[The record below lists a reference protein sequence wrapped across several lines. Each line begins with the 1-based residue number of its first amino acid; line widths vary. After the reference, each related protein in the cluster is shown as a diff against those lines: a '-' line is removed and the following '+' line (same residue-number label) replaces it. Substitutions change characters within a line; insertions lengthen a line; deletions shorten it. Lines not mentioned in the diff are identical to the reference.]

1 MPTLDDDYSSTIDID
16 ISCTMCGEVGVG
28 RFIYP
33 HHDNRGLIIGY
44 FFSYH
49 LPGRRLWKAKPD
61 GKERRC
67 DTAEGGRSKK
77 KEMGKEEKRYDNVRD
92 FIRIRIQCVGKVS

>member
-1 MPTLDDDYSSTIDID
+1 
-16 ISCTMCGEVGVG
+16 MCGEVGVG

-49 LPGRRLWKAKPD
+49 LPGRRLVKAKPD
-61 GKERRC
+61 GKERRG
-67 DTAEGGRSKK
+67 DTAEAGRSKK
-77 KEMGKEEKRYDNVRD
+77 KERRKREKKKIWLET